1 MKIVSL
7 SVVDEKGVTHTW
19 EGIEGWVRV
28 RNSSAKSKPYQ
39 QTVTASMSLPPIE
52 VSPKA

>member
-1 MKIVSL
+1 MKITQL

-28 RNSSAKSKPYQ
+28 RNQSAKKEKYQ
-39 QTVTASMSLPPIE
+39 EGVDAHLLLPR
-52 VSPKA
+52 V